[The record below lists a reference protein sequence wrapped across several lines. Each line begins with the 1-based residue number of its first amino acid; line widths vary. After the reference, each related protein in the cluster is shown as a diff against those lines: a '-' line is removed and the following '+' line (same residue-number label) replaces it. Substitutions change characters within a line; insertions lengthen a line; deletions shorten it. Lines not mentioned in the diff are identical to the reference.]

1 VAPLRLPGTVALAL
15 AIVGGGAGCE
25 HPPLARHEAGAQLP
39 TAPAARNREEALRRA
54 RFELAVLARELERE
68 RPAASTRSA
77 ERCPDPLLRAA
88 GGDPTVFVRV
98 SDRRADQRQ
107 LVPLSVRRAI
117 GRDELEPLRDEL
129 DGRRE
134 DGARG
139 RSGALSTAEI
149 ERARGRIARLRAR
162 PYVAEFELSAY
173 AEPRI
178 TRRAGSLRS
187 EWVPGILA
195 ARLTVY
201 DRRDGAVRCQTPLLV
216 RSRVA
221 DAPVSLRLR
230 PATRERLID
239 ELGTELHAAGARA
252 LPAMSDHLRWPAGT
266 SAADRGELAGAAS
279 SPPLAAPPQAA
290 LAAGSAKLR

>member
-1 VAPLRLPGTVALAL
+1 VASLRLPGTVALAL
-15 AIVGGGAGCE
+15 AVIGGGAGCE
-25 HPPLARHEAGAQLP
+25 RSPLARRDAGEQVP
-39 TAPAARNREEALRRA
+39 TAPAARTREELLRRA
-54 RFELAVLARELERE
+54 RFELAVLTRELERA

-88 GGDPTVFVRV
+88 GGDPTVLVRV

-107 LVPLSVRRAI
+107 LVPLSVRRAV

-129 DGRRE
+129 VGHAVQ
-134 DGARG
+134 GARG
-139 RSGALSTAEI
+139 SAGALSSSEI
-149 ERARGRIARLRAR
+149 ERARARIAWLRAR

-178 TRRAGSLRS
+178 TRRIGSLRS
-187 EWVPGILA
+187 EWIPGILA

-201 DRRDGAVRCQTPLLV
+201 DRRDGTVRCQAPLLV
-216 RSRVA
+216 RNRVA

-239 ELGTELHAAGARA
+239 ELGAELHAAGARA
-252 LPAMSDHLRWPAGT
+252 LPAMSDLLRWPAGT
-266 SAADRGELAGAAS
+266 TAGDGEKVAGSAPP
-279 SPPLAAPPQAA
+279 PPLATRPQAA